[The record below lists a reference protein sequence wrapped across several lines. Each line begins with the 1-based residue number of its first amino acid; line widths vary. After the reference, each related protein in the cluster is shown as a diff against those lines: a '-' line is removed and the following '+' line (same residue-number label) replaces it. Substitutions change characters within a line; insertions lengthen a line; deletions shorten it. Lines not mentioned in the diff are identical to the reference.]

1 MGKTKKNRNAWR
13 ARSATGAL
21 AAALFLQAPGAQ
33 ADPADKVYLPT
44 VVQGEWELELRGGWQ
59 KWRNHDD
66 DRERQVIVDVGYG
79 FTSWWKSELAVGAT
93 RLPGTSTRLDEI
105 EWENIFALTEPGQYW
120 ADLGLFAELARDHA
134 EGRNVVA
141 IGPMFQKEF
150 GPLQANVNVL
160 FERQLGAHAEPGA
173 EINYAWQM
181 KWRGNPRFEPGV
193 QGFGTLGRTNDFVR
207 ETEHKIGPAFFSQAV
222 LGARNK
228 IKFDAAILFG
238 LNRNTPGTTIRFNLE
253 YEIY

>member
-1 MGKTKKNRNAWR
+1 MGKTKKTNSWR
-13 ARSATGAL
+13 ALSA
-21 AAALFLQAPGAQ
+21 AAALTISLSLQVTNAQ
-33 ADPADKVYLPT
+33 ADPAAKVYLPT
-44 VVQGEWELELRGGWQ
+44 VVQGEVEVELGGGYQ
-59 KWRNHDD
+59 RWRDHDD
-66 DRERQVIVDVGYG
+66 DRERQFVVDVGYG
-79 FTSWWKSELAVGAT
+79 FTSWWKSELAVGVT

-120 ADLGLFAELARDHA
+120 ADLGLFAELARDHD

-141 IGPMFQKEF
+141 IGPLLQKEF
-150 GPLQANVNVL
+150 GPVQANINLL

-173 EINYAWQM
+173 EINYAWQV

-193 QGFGTLGRTNDFVR
+193 QGFGTMGRTNDFAR
-207 ETEHKIGPAFFSQAV
+207 ETEHKIGPALFSQAV
-222 LGARNK
+222 VGARDK

-238 LNRNTPGTTIRFNLE
+238 LNRNTPDTTVRFNLE

>member
-1 MGKTKKNRNAWR
+1 MGKTKKKNARR
-13 ARSATGAL
+13 AGAL
-21 AAALFLQAPGAQ
+21 VAALFLQLPTAQ

-66 DRERQVIVDVGYG
+66 DRERQFVGDVGYG
-79 FTSWWKSELAVGAT
+79 FTPWWKSELAVGVT
-93 RLPGTSTRLDEI
+93 RLPDTSTRLDEI

-120 ADLGLFAELARDHA
+120 VDLGLFAELARDRG
-134 EGRNVVA
+134 EGRNALA
-141 IGPMFQKEF
+141 IGPLLQKEF
-150 GPLQANVNVL
+150 GRLQANINVL

-181 KWRGNPRFEPGV
+181 KWRGNPRFEPGL
-193 QGFGTLGRTNDFVR
+193 QGFGTLGRTNDFAH
-207 ETEHKIGPAFFSQAV
+207 ESEHKVGPAFFSTAN
-222 LGARNK
+222 LSGSDK
-228 IKFDAAILFG
+228 LKFDAALLFG
-238 LNRNTPGTTIRFNLE
+238 LNRNTPHTTLRFTLE